1 MLAPLVT
8 FLKNLKPAFSNKFIL
23 IYNVLLNNHLLSYI
37 LCRDYLYVVILIT
50 TEIISFFLVNCV
62 LPLHIHI
69 CLYFFLSVTKILQSC
84 NSLQLNVHSLFF
96 ATFH

>member
-23 IYNVLLNNHLLSYI
+23 IYNALLNNHLLSYI
-37 LCRDYLYVVILIT
+37 LCRDYLYVGVLRT

-69 CLYFFLSVTKILQSC
+69 CLYFLSVTKILQSC
-84 NSLQLNVHSLFF
+84 KSLQLNVHSLFF